1 MDILPLMLGV
11 SLFLGG
17 VGLASFLWGWKL
29 GLFDDPER
37 VRYKILLDDEEEE
50 RYQQMLRKQTEDELS
65 TMQSP
70 KEVS

>member
-1 MDILPLMLGV
+1 MLGV

-17 VGLASFLWGWKL
+17 VGLVSFLWGWKL

-50 RYQQMLRKQTEDELS
+50 RYQQMLRKQTEDELT

>member
-37 VRYKILLDDEEEE
+37 VRYKILLDDEEDRPFLTSIE
-50 RYQQMLRKQTEDELS
+50 
-65 TMQSP
+65 
-70 KEVS
+70 

>member
-50 RYQQMLRKQTEDELS
+50 RYQEMLRKQKTEDTS
-65 TMQSP
+65 SNQIP
-70 KEVS
+70 REVS